1 MSYHTKSLWPW
12 VTVNSQNVYMYKALE
27 FRFHETP
34 FPMQSKE
41 KSGEVI
47 DLFRY
52 SDD

>member
-1 MSYHTKSLWPW
+1 
-12 VTVNSQNVYMYKALE
+12 MYKALE

-34 FPMQSKE
+34 FPMHAKE